1 MAFITVYNKSEPWKR
16 LVIQLNTLR
25 FIDPRFDGDEGWMLY
40 AKSESDAVDSDGV
53 EIPIKIIGSKTRTIK
68 AFFMSGWGVEP

>member
-25 FIDPRFDGDEGWMLY
+25 YVDKRFDGDEGWMLY
-40 AKSESDAVDSDGV
+40 AQAEGAVDSDGV
-53 EIPIKIIGSKTRTIK
+53 EIPIKIIGNKTRIIK
-68 AFFMSGWGVEP
+68 TTFVSGWGVEP